1 MTTAPAVQQ
10 SSSKAVKIL
19 GGATAGLTTAMVTSS
34 LLYLFWFVP
43 LDRPGSHIPSTDEMI
58 TKIRVADEKRTAD
71 QLRADAESARNTK
84 IWVARMIYTPF
95 EIILLTSTCL
105 VAAYM
110 ASLYGR
116 AHDAGDGKGG
126 GSLFLPTMIGTAAG
140 AVVLWALF
148 SVLVAQPAAAHPEE
162 HAKPSNAPLPPS
174 VHDHGSQPPSHATK
188 DVDHDDHKPKDWSGW
203 LAENVHPAELTAFIL
218 GTLAAA
224 VAGVLAPRG
233 AGRTVVK
240 STEHSY
246 MPAS

>member
-1 MTTAPAVQQ
+1 MTTAPAVQH
-10 SSSKAVKIL
+10 SSSKVVKVL

-34 LLYLFWFVP
+34 LLYLMWFVP
-43 LDRPGSHIPSTDEMI
+43 LDRPGSHIPTTEEIIVSI
-58 TKIRVADEKRTAD
+58 KKPADPRSAE
-71 QLRADAESARNTK
+71 QLRADAESARTTK

-116 AHDAGDGKGG
+116 AHDAGEGKGG
-126 GSLFLPTMIGTAAG
+126 GSLFLPTLIGTAAG

-174 VHDHGSQPPSHATK
+174 AYDHGSQPPLPATK
-188 DVDHDDHKPKDWSGW
+188 DVDHDDHKTKDWSGW
-203 LAENVHPAELTAFIL
+203 LADHRHPAQLTAYIL

-224 VAGVLAPRG
+224 IAGVLAPRV
-233 AGRTVVK
+233 ASRTAPK
-240 STEHSY
+240 SAEHSY
-246 MPAS
+246 MPGT